1 MKRNKFLGHLHVH
14 TEYSALDGLSKI
26 KELIERAK
34 ELGQEFITITDHG
47 SSSGLFEAYSLSKE
61 YDFPILLGEE
71 FYFENECKELKTG
84 HLILIAKNNTGLQN
98 IFKLQKLAYDNIY
111 YKPRINLKMLEN
123 YNEGLICTTAC
134 ISNQIGQFILRDEP
148 HLALGHII
156 ELQKIFKDDL
166 YIELQSSQNPDVIKV
181 NKKLEELC
189 RDYKL
194 QQIVT
199 TDVHYVEK
207 DDYFVHEA
215 LLCIQQK
222 GKMDSPKRWKFEY
235 NDYWLK
241 SEEEMLKYLEYMDEE
256 FINSAFKNIE
266 KIFNS
271 IENITIEKGN
281 YLPKFCQT
289 KEEED
294 EMLRDMTFSNYMGRI
309 KQRGE
314 CNKKFSADLEKELSV
329 IAQMG
334 YSGYFLIVQEYA
346 NWARKNGILV
356 GDGRGSGAG
365 SKVAYTIGITE
376 VNPQKYDLLFER
388 FLSPGREPDFD
399 IDFSNIDA
407 VYKHLQERYG
417 EDNVARVGAFSRFTA
432 KSALRK
438 VMGIYGFSMS
448 EISKVI
454 ALLPKKNTFNLEE
467 AINESR
473 ELKCWLEEHENI
485 YKTVYKIEGIL
496 SNMSTHAGGIIICE
510 GLTSLLPIFTNAEDR
525 TKMIVALDKKI
536 LEGLGHYKFDVLG
549 LNSLTLMED
558 IVEYTGEIDWHNVD
572 FEDKNVY
579 KELCEGNVLGVFQ
592 LSDQKDKIIQQQ
604 PKCFEDLI
612 AINALIRPGVCEWN
626 DYLNARANSI
636 SSDLEYMNCTHGLI
650 VYQDQYLQLAQT
662 YAGWDIAYSDKHI
675 RKNKDILND
684 TELKK
689 KWMEDSNGNENVWN
703 QICSVVAGGY
713 GFNRAHST
721 SYARL
726 SFQTAYMK
734 TYYPKEFYAAYM
746 TQNKEDSEI
755 LAEVVNELKQMGI
768 KVLPP
773 DINASTDKFIPVK
786 EGILF
791 ALTAVKGVGGSVL
804 WEIDRLKPIKS
815 FEDFM
820 ERRVKKFVK
829 KTAIIA
835 LIKAG
840 AFDFCKQS
848 KIEMLRQVDE
858 NEREL
863 QNWEYEKDAFDFY
876 LSESPLDKYYI
887 EPFETFRD
895 GQNALT
901 IVEITTVSE
910 KYDKNGN
917 LMAFVTGIN
926 NKSKINIIFFS
937 SIWKKEKVK
946 VGQIVLVKGKKD
958 KNNLLANSM
967 EVLESES
974 RGAE

>member
-1 MKRNKFLGHLHVH
+1 
-14 TEYSALDGLSKI
+14 
-26 KELIERAK
+26 
-34 ELGQEFITITDHG
+34 
-47 SSSGLFEAYSLSKE
+47 
-61 YDFPILLGEE
+61 
-71 FYFENECKELKTG
+71 
-84 HLILIAKNNTGLQN
+84 
-98 IFKLQKLAYDNIY
+98 
-111 YKPRINLKMLEN
+111 
-123 YNEGLICTTAC
+123 
-134 ISNQIGQFILRDEP
+134 
-148 HLALGHII
+148 
-156 ELQKIFKDDL
+156 
-166 YIELQSSQNPDVIKV
+166 
-181 NKKLEELC
+181 
-189 RDYKL
+189 
-194 QQIVT
+194 
-199 TDVHYVEK
+199 
-207 DDYFVHEA
+207 
-215 LLCIQQK
+215 
-222 GKMDSPKRWKFEY
+222 
-235 NDYWLK
+235 
-241 SEEEMLKYLEYMDEE
+241 
-256 FINSAFKNIE
+256 
-266 KIFNS
+266 
-271 IENITIEKGN
+271 
-281 YLPKFCQT
+281 
-289 KEEED
+289 
-294 EMLRDMTFSNYMGRI
+294 
-309 KQRGE
+309 
-314 CNKKFSADLEKELSV
+314 
-329 IAQMG
+329 
-334 YSGYFLIVQEYA
+334 
-346 NWARKNGILV
+346 
-356 GDGRGSGAG
+356 
-365 SKVAYTIGITE
+365 
-376 VNPQKYDLLFER
+376 
-388 FLSPGREPDFD
+388 
-399 IDFSNIDA
+399 
-407 VYKHLQERYG
+407 
-417 EDNVARVGAFSRFTA
+417 
-432 KSALRK
+432 
-438 VMGIYGFSMS
+438 
-448 EISKVI
+448 
-454 ALLPKKNTFNLEE
+454 
-467 AINESR
+467 
-473 ELKCWLEEHENI
+473 
-485 YKTVYKIEGIL
+485 
-496 SNMSTHAGGIIICE
+496 MSTHAGGIIICE

-592 LSDQKDKIIQQQ
+592 LSDQKDKVIQQQ

-684 TELKK
+684 TELKE
-689 KWMEDSNGNENVWN
+689 KWMEDSNGNEDVWN

-967 EVLESES
+967 EVLESEN